1 MKSRILYLVISF
13 VGFYLTGLFCSYFIN
28 DQVSWIYALV
38 FAIFA
43 IFLEPFVNKLIKKF
57 IPSLNKQNEK

>member
-1 MKSRILYLVISF
+1 MKSSILYLVISF

-57 IPSLNKQNEK
+57 IPSVNKQNEK